1 MDAHTPHPA
10 LSSPQK
16 EFRSTPRPSISLQ
29 RKCSNYWHIQ
39 YMVGLPGW
47 GVNIKPTDN
56 HVGYNK
62 PDTVWQDL
70 AGHAMVEGARICGKC
85 VRLLPH
91 TKGFNEDERV
101 QFWTQQRTKGGK
113 GEARGRGRKRAQS
126 PPITNDVP
134 CPPSSSPHP
143 CTPSPAVHPLSEARS
158 GSSSGKRGRPRKS
171 FDTLKDPSHI
181 TRPLAHQLEQLLE
194 VSFFSLTLHVYL
206 CDVFYVFGYSRQGFG
221 GGDGGLLHHFG
232 YTRSNMLCTTFVSR
246 LNGYITCCVH
256 SSDLSGCPTFGNLG
270 CSRSP
275 YLVCGVG
282 Y

>member
-101 QFWTQQRTKGGK
+101 EFWTQQRTKGGK
-113 GEARGRGRKRAQS
+113 GEARGRGRKRAPS

-143 CTPSPAVHPLSEARS
+143 CTP
-158 GSSSGKRGRPRKS
+158 GGG
-171 FDTLKDPSHI
+171 
-181 TRPLAHQLEQLLE
+181 
-194 VSFFSLTLHVYL
+194 
-206 CDVFYVFGYSRQGFG
+206 GGGFG
-221 GGDGGLLHHFG
+221 VLLVPSYFAIS
-232 YTRSNMLCTTFVSR
+232 YLIAMFYICNCNLQPLFV
-246 LNGYITCCVH
+246 
-256 SSDLSGCPTFGNLG
+256 LG
-270 CSRSP
+270 CLSLP
-275 YLVCGVG
+275 GV
-282 Y
+282 